1 MTTNPT
7 PVRPLEKAA
16 DVCKLYID
24 TIHSVE
30 QRCMAAD
37 GPVTP
42 TCNEITDSELRAV
55 YVAASDAL
63 AAIKASQ
70 GDARTDLVK
79 DLANMHHDLIVVMQ
93 TAWIDWQRGAGAES
107 AMQWIENTLDGPGL
121 IPGKDEPYANEPQAY
136 FDKNKAEPFP
146 QCFCGRPSNQLWM
159 GLGFCGEAHY
169 NEHRATIP
177 VDGPAAITAKD
188 SK

>member
-7 PVRPLEKAA
+7 PSVLPPHLQ
-16 DVCKLYID
+16 KLID
-24 TIHSVE
+24 DFGFEAGKSAIAVIEGVDS
-30 QRCMAAD
+30 R
-37 GPVTP
+37 TP
-42 TCNEITDSELRAV
+42 EGIIIKQGFNRA
-55 YVAASDAL
+55 YNALSDAL

-121 IPGKDEPYANEPQAY
+121 IPGADEPYANEPQAY

-159 GLGFCGEAHY
+159 GLGFCGVAHY